1 MTADGSGAQAGPG
14 VAFPQVNAR
23 RSTTATGSAILADA
37 AAAVDRDLEGRIRAG
52 GSWRTDYL
60 GVLRELT
67 IASAERTSSL
77 AIARAGLTS
86 MRTHLEFER
95 DARAVSLDDALEAFA
110 PSLTLGTG
118 EVRGAAP
125 AVEGLRV
132 PYQGRQLEGSALAR
146 QLARWTDAGV
156 IESSFAEAVGRV
168 AEHPEWLSLPDR
180 EVVLVG
186 AGAAIGPLGP
196 LCSWGADVIAI
207 DLPRPKVWEHIGK
220 LAREGAGTVR
230 MPLAADGSPGVDLLS
245 MLPETRAWLE
255 HVARDEELVLG
266 MHAYADGGD
275 HVRATGA
282 FDALATDLLQRRP
295 SAALAFLATPT
306 DAFVVPEQVVAR
318 SHAAYG
324 ERRVRRILQAPAKG
338 LSGNRL
344 FAPAYGDGVPV
355 ADALVKQQGPNYAI
369 AKRLQRWRGTVTNSD
384 GGRVSFN
391 VAPPTWTRSVTK
403 NRLLAAAYAGA
414 RHFGVEIFEPST
426 TRVLMA
432 AMLVHDL
439 HQPPSPRE
447 DPESLFSEAA
457 AHGGLWN
464 AAYDPRS
471 VLGIAALAGLPRTMF
486 GGAQAPA

>member
-1 MTADGSGAQAGPG
+1 MTQDGSGAPGGAGT
-14 VAFPQVNAR
+14 AFPLRDAR
-23 RSTTATGSAILADA
+23 RSTTATGRAILADA
-37 AAAVDRDLEGRIRAG
+37 AASVDGDLEGRIRAS
-52 GSWRTDYL
+52 GSWRSDYL

-77 AIARAGLTS
+77 AIARAGLAS
-86 MRTHLEFER
+86 MRRQLEFER
-95 DARAVSLDDALEAFA
+95 DERGVNLDDALEAFA
-110 PSLTLGTG
+110 PSLRLGTG

-125 AVEGLRV
+125 AVKALRV
-132 PYQGRQLEGSALAR
+132 PYQGRELEGSALQR
-146 QLARWTDAGV
+146 QLERWTEAGV
-156 IESSFAEAVGRV
+156 TEPSFAQAVGRV
-168 AEHPEWLSLPDR
+168 AEHPDWLPLPDR
-180 EVVLVG
+180 EVTLVG

-207 DLPRPKVWEHIGK
+207 DLPRPEVWERIGR

-230 MPLAADGSPGVDLLS
+230 MPLMDNGSPGVDLLR

-255 HVARDEELVLG
+255 HSARAEESVLG

-275 HVRATGA
+275 HVLATGA
-282 FDALATDLLQRRP
+282 FDALATDALQRRP
-295 SAALAFLATPT
+295 STALAFLATPT

-318 SHAAYG
+318 SHTAYS

-338 LSGNRL
+338 LSRNRL
-344 FAPAYGDGVPV
+344 YAAAYGDGVPV

-369 AKRLQRWRGTVTNSD
+369 AKRLQRWRGVVTNAD

-403 NRLLAAAYAGA
+403 NRILAAAYAGA
-414 RHFGVEIFEPST
+414 RQFGVEIFEPST

-432 AMLVHDL
+432 ALLVHDL

-447 DPESLFSEAA
+447 HPESLFSEGA

-464 AAYDPRS
+464 AAYEPRS
-471 VLGIAALAGLPRTMF
+471 VLGIAALAGLPRTLLA
-486 GGAQAPA
+486 GAHAPA